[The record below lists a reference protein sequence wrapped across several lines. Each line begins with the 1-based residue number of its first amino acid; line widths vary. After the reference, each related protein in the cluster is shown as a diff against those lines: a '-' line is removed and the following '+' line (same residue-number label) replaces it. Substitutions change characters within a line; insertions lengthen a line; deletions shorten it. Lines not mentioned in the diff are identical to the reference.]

1 MKIHQL
7 EKNHRLDKNS
17 PTLHQPH
24 QLDEISAFL
33 TSFTNL
39 MTYEFSHVFH
49 QLDQVGE
56 ISLTLN
62 ALGEI
67 FNLFTNSAKLLK
79 CLPTF
84 HQLNQVGKILP
95 AVHQLG
101 QVGTKL
107 PNFHQLG
114 HVGEIL
120 PTFDQLDQVGKI

>member
-1 MKIHQL
+1 MKFQH
-7 EKNHRLDKNS
+7 
-17 PTLHQPH
+17 
-24 QLDEISAFL
+24 FL

-39 MTYEFSHVFH
+39 MTYEFSHVF
-49 QLDQVGE
+49 
-56 ISLTLN
+56 

-120 PTFDQLDQVGKI
+120 PTFDQLEQVGKI